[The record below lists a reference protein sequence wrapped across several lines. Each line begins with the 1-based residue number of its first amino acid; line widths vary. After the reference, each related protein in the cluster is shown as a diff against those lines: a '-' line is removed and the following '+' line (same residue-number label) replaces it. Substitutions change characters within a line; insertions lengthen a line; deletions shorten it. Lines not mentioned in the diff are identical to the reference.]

1 MAGMGTEMSVP
12 GASEISDQLIPS
24 VLTLASGVTMPA
36 VAEEWINAV
45 FETYG
50 HSAR

>member
-1 MAGMGTEMSVP
+1 MNPEAEK
-12 GASEISDQLIPS
+12 LFPS

-36 VAEEWINAV
+36 VAEEWIYAV